1 MKISYYDMFD
11 LISEE
16 SIDLLTNH
24 MNEQELEKIL
34 YQNFDYKITLQ
45 NVMKM
50 LPKNRKRKRVTWRG
64 RLLIAALVLMTISST
79 VFAIKQLSVLE
90 GGIELVSDENKHL
103 IGKELT
109 YNAKAENTS
118 KGMYNILEES
128 DIIKNIEKDA
138 HIPRVVDEFTVT
150 EENGIFLVPEFIF
163 TNDSMVILKK
173 ENGSGWDLKKGEA
186 LQIQLELYPSEI
198 NNGKGQSIIYQY
210 VYDGKLMKELKSEH
224 GLFQNYE
231 LNALKSGEYYVCL
244 VGGSSDSITVKKGE
258 IFKLD

>member
-90 GGIELVSDENKHL
+90 GGIELVSDENKQ
-103 IGKELT
+103 IGR
-109 YNAKAENTS
+109 
-118 KGMYNILEES
+118 
-128 DIIKNIEKDA
+128 A
-138 HIPRVVDEFTVT
+138 HV
-150 EENGIFLVPEFIF
+150 
-163 TNDSMVILKK
+163 
-173 ENGSGWDLKKGEA
+173 
-186 LQIQLELYPSEI
+186 
-198 NNGKGQSIIYQY
+198 
-210 VYDGKLMKELKSEH
+210 
-224 GLFQNYE
+224 
-231 LNALKSGEYYVCL
+231 
-244 VGGSSDSITVKKGE
+244 
-258 IFKLD
+258 